1 MAVTQAHE
9 LFSNR
14 MGFIFAAIGAAVGL
28 GNIWKFPYML
38 GVNGGAAFVLV
49 YLVAILLIATPIM
62 LAEMLL
68 GRRGRMSAVN
78 SLRNIALEIGS
89 TPKWAWLGWLGM
101 FALFLILSFFSV
113 IAGWALAYIFKT
125 LSGTFTGMSPNEI
138 GATFDQFLHSPGTL
152 IAWHAA
158 FMICTVFIVGRGI
171 RGGIERA
178 VTIMMPVLFVMLIG
192 LVIYGM
198 FAGEFLQAV
207 DYLFT
212 PDFSKL
218 TPQVTLAAVGQA
230 FFSVNVGIGGVLT
243 YAAYLPEDVDLV
255 SSSFIVVLGDTLVAL
270 LAGLMIFPIVFA
282 YNLDPAQGPGLIF
295 VTLSTAFANMPG
307 GSFIGA
313 VFFTLIFLAA
323 LTSSISMLETSVS
336 RLEEI
341 KGSSR
346 AKMAIALGSAIF
358 LFGLLTVFS
367 FNYMEDIHPL
377 GFIKMFENKT
387 AFDLLD
393 FMTLNIIMPLGGLSY
408 AIFVG
413 WWLTKEMKMETL
425 GLQDALLFKSWH
437 FLIRYVVPI
446 AVIAIFISNLA
457 N

>member
-1 MAVTQAHE
+1 MAATHTHE
-9 LFSNR
+9 MFSSR
-14 MGFIFAAIGAAVGL
+14 IGFIFAAIGAAVGL

-62 LAEMLL
+62 LGEMIL

-78 SLRNIALEIGS
+78 SLRSIAIEIGS
-89 TPKWAWLGWLGM
+89 TPKWSWLGWVGM
-101 FALFLILSFFSV
+101 CALFMILSFFSV

-125 LSGTFTGMSPNEI
+125 ASGTFTGMSPDEV
-138 GATFDQFLHSPGTL
+138 GATFGQFLHNPGAL
-152 IAWHAA
+152 VGWHAA
-158 FMICTVFIVGRGI
+158 FMICTVFIVARGI
-171 RGGIERA
+171 KGGIERA
-178 VTIMMPVLFVMLIG
+178 VTIMMPTLFVMLIG

-212 PDFSKL
+212 PDFSKI

-243 YAAYLPEDVDLV
+243 YAAYLPDDADLV

-307 GSFIGA
+307 GSLIGA
-313 VFFTLIFLAA
+313 AFFSLIFLAA

-346 AKMAIALGSAIF
+346 AKMAMALGSGIF

-367 FNYMEDIHPL
+367 FNYIEDFHPL

-393 FMTLNIIMPLGGLSY
+393 FLTLNIIMPLGGLTY

-425 GLQDALLFKSWH
+425 GLKDELLFKVWH

-446 AVIAIFISNLA
+446 AVIAIFIFNLV

>member
-1 MAVTQAHE
+1 MAATQMHE
-9 LFSNR
+9 MFSSR
-14 MGFIFAAIGAAVGL
+14 LGFIFAAIGAAVGL

-49 YLVAILLIATPIM
+49 YLVAIILIAMPIM
-62 LAEMLL
+62 LAEMIL

-78 SLRNIALEIGS
+78 SLRSIALEIGS
-89 TPKWAWLGWLGM
+89 SPRWCWLGWLGM
-101 FALFLILSFFSV
+101 FALFLVLSFFSV
-113 IAGWALAYIFKT
+113 VAGWAMAYVFKM
-125 LSGTFTGMSPNEI
+125 LSGSFNGMSPDEI
-138 GATFDQFLHSPGTL
+138 GATFGQFLDSPGTL

-158 FMICTVFIVGRGI
+158 FMICTVFIVARGI
-171 RGGIERA
+171 KGGIERA
-178 VTIMMPVLFVMLIG
+178 VTIMMPTLFVMLIG

-243 YAAYLPEDVDLV
+243 YAAYLPDDVDLV
-255 SSSFIVVLGDTLVAL
+255 SSSLIVVLGDTLVAL

-295 VTLSTAFANMPG
+295 VTLSTAFANMPA
-307 GSFIGA
+307 GSLIGA

-323 LTSSISMLETSVS
+323 LTSSLSMLETSVS

-346 AKMAIALGSAIF
+346 PKMAMALGSAIF
-358 LFGLLTVFS
+358 LFGFLTVFS
-367 FNYMEDIHPL
+367 FNYLADVHPL
-377 GFIKMFENKT
+377 GFMKMFENKT
-387 AFDLLD
+387 VFDLID
-393 FMTLNIIMPLGGLSY
+393 FLTLNIIMPLGGLTY

-446 AVIAIFISNLA
+446 AVVVIFISNLV